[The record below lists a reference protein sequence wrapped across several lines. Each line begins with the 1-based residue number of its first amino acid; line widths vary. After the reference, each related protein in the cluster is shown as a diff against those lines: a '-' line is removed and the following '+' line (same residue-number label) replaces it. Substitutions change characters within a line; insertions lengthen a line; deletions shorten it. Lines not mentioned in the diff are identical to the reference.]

1 MALLDLIRQQK
12 NEARKNPERTIEV
25 GILTLLIGEVETVEK
40 RSGKAFTDAQ
50 VIDSV
55 KKLIK
60 SNRETLQHVCSRVGS
75 RLTLENNILEAFLPK
90 QLSEA
95 DIRAVISDNNLQG
108 IPAVMKFLNENYAG
122 QFDKGM
128 ASAIAK
134 SI

>member
-12 NEARKNPERTIEV
+12 NEARRNPERALEV

-60 SNRETLQHVCSRVGS
+60 SNREALVHAIVPKLV
-75 RLTLENNILEAFLPK
+75 LENNILEALLPK

-95 DIRAVISDNNLQG
+95 DIRTVIAENNLQG

>member
-12 NEARKNPERTIEV
+12 NEARKIPERAAEV

-50 VIDSV
+50 VIDSI

-60 SNRETLQHVCSRVGS
+60 SNREALAHAVVPK
-75 RLTLENNILEAFLPK
+75 LVLENNILEALLPK

-95 DIRAVISDNNLQG
+95 DIRTVIAENNLQG